1 MARSDG
7 PLEHTLVMA
16 TVLPAMTAD
25 DLKDNDEL
33 RTKAKKVADAYTN
46 YEQAQKVTTRM
57 LCYRDREDEK
67 FSEKK
72 LEQAE
77 QLEYRMLA
85 GVAKASNVLFKAW
98 VAECRSRN

>member
-1 MARSDG
+1 MDRIDA
-7 PLEHTLVMA
+7 PLEHTLAMA

-25 DLKDNDEL
+25 DLKDNEEL

-67 FSEKK
+67 FSAKK

-98 VAECRSRN
+98 IAECRSRD

>member
-1 MARSDG
+1 
-7 PLEHTLVMA
+7 
-16 TVLPAMTAD
+16 
-25 DLKDNDEL
+25 
-33 RTKAKKVADAYTN
+33 
-46 YEQAQKVTTRM
+46 M

-67 FSEKK
+67 FSAKK

-98 VAECRSRN
+98 IAECRN